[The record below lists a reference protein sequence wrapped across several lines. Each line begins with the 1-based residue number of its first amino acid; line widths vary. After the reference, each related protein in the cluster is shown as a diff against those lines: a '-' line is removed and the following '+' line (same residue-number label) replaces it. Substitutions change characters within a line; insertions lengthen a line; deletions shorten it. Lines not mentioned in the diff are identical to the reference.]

1 MIKMESHLFD
11 HFKELIA
18 VGSMKADDYRA
29 FMLQRF
35 PHDWSYLVGGLD
47 KHVMIDPTIALKTFI
62 PSTHM
67 FTKYSRHEFSV
78 TRSFSNELLE
88 LIGYR

>member
-1 MIKMESHLFD
+1 MESLLFD

-18 VGSMKADDYRA
+18 VGNMKAGDYRA

-47 KHVMIDPTIALKTFI
+47 KHVMIDPTIALKSTFI
-62 PSTHM
+62 PSNHM
-67 FTKYSRHEFSV
+67 FTKSSRHELNV
-78 TRSFSNELLE
+78 TSRSFSTELPPSC
-88 LIGYR
+88 